1 MKKQDLLKSRKKHGK
16 NPNLIFI
23 NDLLICM
30 FTYLLLMVVFFVT
43 EKITKFIGNDHQIR
57 EMHIFKD
64 NVEIYTFYLLLA
76 FNSLRFV
83 ILSIATLLHD
93 LRKLRF

>member
-1 MKKQDLLKSRKKHGK
+1 
-16 NPNLIFI
+16 
-23 NDLLICM
+23 M